1 MTSQK
6 TIFKIIPL
14 DKRVFVFV
22 YKINRIGLQSDWLL
36 MGKSEEFF
44 EEGLFAMSYNTN
56 RIKIQMG
63 QQLLNDN
70 LCLENFKKKHTN
82 IYKTNKIQS
91 CTNLAYIFKAL
102 KEAFKIFDKN
112 RNGYIEA
119 KELRAVTTT
128 LGQTLSDEEFNEFWR
143 EADRNHDGKLD
154 YEEFIKMMLQY

>member
-1 MTSQK
+1 MGDLAELQHAEFKEAFDEFDKDGSG
-6 TIFKIIPL
+6 TISTKELLQVMRSIGQNPTEDEILELVMESDLNGDGTIDFQEFL
-14 DKRVFVFV
+14 EMMKR
-22 YKINRIGLQSDWLL
+22 
-36 MGKSEEFF
+36 KSSETDQTE
-44 EEGLFAMSYNTN
+44 
-56 RIKIQMG
+56 
-63 QQLLNDN
+63 
-70 LCLENFKKKHTN
+70 
-82 IYKTNKIQS
+82 
-91 CTNLAYIFKAL
+91 AL

>member
-1 MTSQK
+1 M
-6 TIFKIIPL
+6 L
-14 DKRVFVFV
+14 
-22 YKINRIGLQSDWLL
+22 
-36 MGKSEEFF
+36 
-44 EEGLFAMSYNTN
+44 SYH
-56 RIKIQMG
+56 
-63 QQLLNDN
+63 
-70 LCLENFKKKHTN
+70 KKKYLTTICVWKTSKTN
-82 IYKTNKIQS
+82 KTNKIQS